1 MFRPI
6 RSLIFILI
14 AFTMGVFYERS
25 EQSDRCL
32 DRGGAMSGPLCLIG
46 GQE

>member
-6 RSLIFILI
+6 RTLVLILV
-14 AFTMGVFYERS
+14 AFTMGVFYERF
-25 EQSDRCL
+25 EQSDRYL

-46 GQE
+46 GQQ